1 MWFYFHLC
9 MWVVH
14 SGLLLRLLWRT
25 WTPVRARCGGGAAAW
40 VAGVLAASGTLGSC
54 WLGQQEILCSRS
66 IWKTVLANMLQ
77 YSCLKNPTDR
87 EVWQAIVHRVTNLD
101 MA

>member
-1 MWFYFHLC
+1 ME
-9 MWVVH
+9 VVQLL
-14 SGLLLRLLWRT
+14 GLQGFWQHQVLKGSWR
-25 WTPVRARCGGGAAAW
+25 
-40 VAGVLAASGTLGSC
+40 
-54 WLGQQEILCSRS
+54 LGQQEILCSRS

-87 EVWQAIVHRVTNLD
+87 EVWQAIVHSVTNLD